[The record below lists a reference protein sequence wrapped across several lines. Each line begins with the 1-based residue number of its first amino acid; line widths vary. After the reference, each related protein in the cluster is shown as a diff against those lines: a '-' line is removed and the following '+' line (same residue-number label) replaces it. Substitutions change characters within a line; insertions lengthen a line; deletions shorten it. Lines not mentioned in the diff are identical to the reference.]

1 MRYRFPVRLWLLLP
15 LLSACSRPPPD
26 IILSGPAQGTTY
38 TVKIAAPPRGI
49 DASAVRV
56 AVEDVLARVDREMS
70 GYRGDSEL
78 SRFNDSRS
86 TDWFAVSPEMVS
98 VVAAALKVSEISGG
112 ALDITVAPLVN
123 LWGMGPAGP
132 PAQMPSEED
141 VKRAMAR
148 VGYRKLHVREQPA
161 ALRKD
166 QADLSIDLNA
176 IAQGYTSDLIG
187 ARLTA
192 LGLDN
197 FMVDLGGEVR
207 ARGRNSSGEPWRIA
221 VERPVDTEP
230 APYAIVQLD
239 DMAVTTAGE
248 YRHYFVRD
256 GHRYSHTV
264 DPRTGHTMEHD
275 VAAVV
280 VVSTTAMDAD
290 AWDTALNVLGSK
302 AGYELAVQQDMAV
315 MFILHEGTSLRSL
328 MTPGF
333 KQYIAVGPDGVGK
346 KAE

>member
-1 MRYRFPVRLWLLLP
+1 MQYRFAVCLWLLLP
-15 LLSACSRPPPD
+15 LLHACTRPPPE
-26 IILSGPAQGTTY
+26 IVLSGPAQGTTY
-38 TVKIAAPPRGI
+38 TVKVTAPPAGI
-49 DASAVRV
+49 EASAVRI

-78 SRFNDSRS
+78 SRFNASPS
-86 TDWFAVSPEMVS
+86 TDWFEVSPEVVT
-98 VVAAALKVSEISGG
+98 VVAAALKVAEESAG

-132 PAQMPSEED
+132 PARMPTEED
-141 VKRAMAR
+141 VKLAMAR

-161 ALRKD
+161 AIRKD
-166 QADLSIDLNA
+166 QADLAIDLNA

-187 ARLTA
+187 ARLTSM
-192 LGLDN
+192 GLDN

-207 ARGRNSSGEPWRIA
+207 AHGRNSKGEPWRIA

-230 APYAIVQLD
+230 TPYAIVQLD

-248 YRHYFVRD
+248 YRHYFIRD

-280 VVSTTAMDAD
+280 VISSTAMDAD

-302 AGYELAVQQDMAV
+302 AGYELAVQRDMAV
-315 MFILHEGTSLRSL
+315 MFILHEGTKLRSL
-328 MTPGF
+328 LTPRF
-333 KQYIAVGPDGVGK
+333 KQYVAVPPDV
-346 KAE
+346 

>member
-1 MRYRFPVRLWLLLP
+1 MRHRFASLSALLLP
-15 LLSACSRPPPD
+15 LSLWGCRQSAPE
-26 IILSGPAQGTTY
+26 IVLSGPAQGTTY
-38 TVKIAAPPRGI
+38 TVKVASVPAGI
-49 DASAVRV
+49 EPSAVRI

-70 GYRGDSEL
+70 GYREDSEL
-78 SRFNDSRS
+78 ARFNASPS
-86 TDWFAVSPEMVS
+86 TDWFAVSPEVAT
-98 VVAAALKVSEISGG
+98 VVAASLRVSEASGG

-132 PAQMPSEED
+132 PARMPSEDD
-141 VKRAMAR
+141 VKAAMAR
-148 VGYRKLHVREQPA
+148 VGYRKLHVRAEPP

-166 QADLSIDLNA
+166 QADLAIDLNA
-176 IAQGYTSDLIG
+176 IAQGYTSDLV
-187 ARLTA
+187 AERLA
-192 LGLDN
+192 SMGLKD

-207 ARGRNSSGEPWRIA
+207 AWGRNSSGEPWRIA

-230 APYAIVQLD
+230 TPYAILQLD

-256 GHRYSHTV
+256 GHRYSHTM

-280 VVSTTAMDAD
+280 VISGTAMDAD

-302 AGYELAVQQDMAV
+302 AGYELALRRNMSV
-315 MFILHEGTSLRSL
+315 MFILHEGTELKSL
-328 MTPGF
+328 MTPRF
-333 KQYIAVGPDGVGK
+333 EKHVNIAPR
-346 KAE
+346 

>member
-1 MRYRFPVRLWLLLP
+1 MHSRFVCLSTLLLS
-15 LLSACSRPPPD
+15 LLLWGCRQPAPE
-26 IILSGPAQGTTY
+26 IVLSGPAQGTTY
-38 TVKIAAPPRGI
+38 TVKVASAPAGI
-49 DASAVRV
+49 EPSAVRV

-70 GYRGDSEL
+70 GYREDSEL
-78 SRFNDSRS
+78 ARFNASTS
-86 TDWFAVSPEMVS
+86 TDWFAVAPEVAT
-98 VVAAALKVSEISGG
+98 VVAASLKVSEVSGG
-112 ALDITVAPLVN
+112 ALDVTVAPLVN

-132 PAQMPSEED
+132 PAQMPSEDD
-141 VKRAMAR
+141 VKAAMAR
-148 VGYRKLHVREQPA
+148 VGYRKLHVREDPP

-166 QADLSIDLNA
+166 QAGMAIDLNA
-176 IAQGYTSDLIG
+176 IAQGYTSDLI
-187 ARLTA
+187 AERLA
-192 LGLDN
+192 SLGLKD

-230 APYAIVQLD
+230 TPYAIVQLD

-280 VVSTTAMDAD
+280 VISSNAMDAD

-302 AGYELAVQQDMAV
+302 TGYELAVRRDMAV
-315 MFILHEGTSLRSL
+315 MFILHEGTGLRAL
-328 MTPGF
+328 MTPRF
-333 KQYIAVGPDGVGK
+333 KQYVSVEPR
-346 KAE
+346 